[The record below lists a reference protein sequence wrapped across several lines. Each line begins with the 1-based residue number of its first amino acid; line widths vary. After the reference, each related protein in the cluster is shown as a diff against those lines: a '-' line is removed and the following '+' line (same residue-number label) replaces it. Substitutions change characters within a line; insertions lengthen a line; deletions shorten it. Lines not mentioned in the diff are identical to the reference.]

1 MQSQNPD
8 ALTLPL
14 SRSVTAAGAE
24 GGASWGK
31 PAVNLDLLTLLE
43 NVVSGFVSF
52 FYSLLRSLFE
62 TIRRPIRGPLR
73 LYHRYKSPK
82 SRQIGGVTFLCMGFF
97 LSFYVAFRAKDL
109 TFSGLAHEL
118 VTAIQKLPDTRMREL
133 WPLIAASLASTIVID
148 AALRTLLDFAHLRR
162 RRRDLVLAS
171 AEYAL
176 FWATPAAVVAGLV
189 ITITVE
195 LAGSIDPLVLLVV
208 GAALILCIPAATI
221 LNLGLRK
228 QKAGR
233 RRARIG
239 DVQWFV
245 IIAGICV
252 LMLVAA
258 TAGFDLWR
266 AVSVNE

>member
-1 MQSQNPD
+1 MSTRQGFGTASVGRGAGAVGAAAAALAL
-8 ALTLPL
+8 ALTAL
-14 SRSVTAAGAE
+14 S
-24 GGASWGK
+24 
-31 PAVNLDLLTLLE
+31 
-43 NVVSGFVSF
+43 
-52 FYSLLRSLFE
+52 
-62 TIRRPIRGPLR
+62 
-73 LYHRYKSPK
+73 
-82 SRQIGGVTFLCMGFF
+82 
-97 LSFYVAFRAKDL
+97 
-109 TFSGLAHEL
+109 
-118 VTAIQKLPDTRMREL
+118 
-133 WPLIAASLASTIVID
+133 
-148 AALRTLLDFAHLRR
+148 
-162 RRRDLVLAS
+162 AS